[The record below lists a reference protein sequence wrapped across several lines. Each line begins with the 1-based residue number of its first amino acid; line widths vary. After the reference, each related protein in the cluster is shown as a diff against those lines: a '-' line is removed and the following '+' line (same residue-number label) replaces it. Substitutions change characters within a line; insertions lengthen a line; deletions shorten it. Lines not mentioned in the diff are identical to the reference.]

1 MVQKRYGY
9 ARVSTKEQNLDRQL
23 AALAAAGVHSRD
35 IITDKQSGK
44 DFSRPGWQ
52 TLRQQLLRPGDTLV
66 IKELDR
72 LGRDYGQIK
81 AEWAALV
88 AEGVE
93 IEVLDTPMLNT
104 GGKSDLEK
112 QLIANI
118 VFELLAYL
126 AEKERRKLKA
136 RQAEGYAQAR
146 ARGAHLGRPATQLP
160 ADWEEIVR
168 AWKAGQI
175 TGKEA
180 QHRAGIRK
188 TKFYQI
194 MRGLLPDLNARQVC
208 TNMCTR

>member
-44 DFSRPGWQ
+44 DFSRPGWL

-88 AEGVE
+88 AEGP
-93 IEVLDTPMLNT
+93 IWRSSSSPILSLSCWLTWRKRSGASSRPDRRRDTPRP
-104 GGKSDLEK
+104 G
-112 QLIANI
+112 
-118 VFELLAYL
+118 
-126 AEKERRKLKA
+126 
-136 RQAEGYAQAR
+136 
-146 ARGAHLGRPATQLP
+146 RGAHISDGPPRSSPPTGKRSCGPGRPGRSRARKPSTG
-160 ADWEEIVR
+160 R
-168 AWKAGQI
+168 AW
-175 TGKEA
+175 GK
-180 QHRAGIRK
+180 
-188 TKFYQI
+188 
-194 MRGLLPDLNARQVC
+194 PSS
-208 TNMCTR
+208 TRPCADCRPT

>member
-44 DFSRPGWQ
+44 DFSRPGWL

-146 ARGAHLGRPATQLP
+146 ARGANLGRPATQLP

-180 QHRAGIRK
+180 QRRAGMGK
-188 TKFYQI
+188 TKFYELMKAQ
-194 MRGLLPDLNARQVC
+194 
-208 TNMCTR
+208 